1 MAIFSRHARGPAIH
15 RSLAG
20 ESGNLLK
27 SAHSQV
33 HYALWFAFICMEYDG
48 IHGIHDAYDRNL

>member
-1 MAIFSRHARGPAIH
+1 MANFSRHALGLAIH
-15 RSLAG
+15 RSLAS
-20 ESGNLLK
+20 ESGKLLK
-27 SAHSQV
+27 SARSRV